1 MNPHNAGFLLGVS
14 MAVRYDIFTTREDG
28 EVMLDEL
35 MSADWTALQVNV
47 MPLDSSGAYTPLVS
61 GTVSVKVSPFE
72 SGNYWI
78 DVNNNNYYGVALRLK
93 IIKTEL
99 PAAVSSLRVS
109 VWRAGVSPQ
118 SVVNLQPDV
127 ALSDI
132 TTQSYI
138 ERANKQGKLFTAS
151 RRVTDVAGG
160 SNLDSIFIT
169 GTKQVIFNQR
179 IIGYTGDGV
188 IASIYRDAV
197 ATGGTA
203 AEINNPNDITP
214 QAATAQLLTGAT
226 VTNIGQLTVAA
237 TYSEGNASNQG
248 QGNSQAILG
257 EQIIMAPNTTYLLR
271 ITSLDTAAQNINAY
285 VSWFEDDAYLA

>member
-1 MNPHNAGFLLGVS
+1 
-14 MAVRYDIFTTREDG
+14 
-28 EVMLDEL
+28 MLDEL

-47 MPLDSSGAYTPLVS
+47 MPLDSSGAYTSLVS
-61 GTVSVKVSPFE
+61 GTASVKVSPFE
-72 SGNYWI
+72 SGDYWI

-151 RRVTDVAGG
+151 RRVTDVAGS
-160 SNLDSIFIT
+160 SNIDSIFIT

-179 IIGYTGDGV
+179 IIGYTGKGV
-188 IASIYRDAV
+188 VASIYRGAV

-203 AEINNPNDITP
+203 AEINNPNDIAPHT
-214 QAATAQLLTGAT
+214 ATARLLTGST
-226 VTNIGQLTVAA
+226 VTSIGQLTVAA

-248 QGNSQAILG
+248 QGNSQAKLG
-257 EQIIMAPNTTYLLR
+257 EQVIMAPNTTCLLR
-271 ITSLDTAAQNINAY
+271 ITSLDTAAQTINAY
-285 VSWFEDDAYLA
+285 VSWFEDDAYLP